1 MGRRGALSC
10 HKPQANMKNILNCL
24 LLAGALAAIGAQAQ
38 STFQVTLSG
47 LTENPV
53 NASPGIGFG
62 TVVLNAAQTQI
73 TVNESWSGLLAPAT
87 ASHIHGPAGLGT
99 NSPVL
104 FPFSGVPNAT
114 SGAITEQ
121 TFSITPTQV
130 GYLTSGLLY
139 MNIHTSVFPGGE
151 IRGQLVPAPE
161 PSTFALAG
169 MGVAATVWK
178 LRRRKVS

>member
-1 MGRRGALSC
+1 
-10 HKPQANMKNILNCL
+10 MKKILNCL
-24 LLAGALAAIGAQAQ
+24 LLAGALAALSAQAQ
-38 STFQVTLSG
+38 STFQVTLTG
-47 LTENPV
+47 ATENPV

-73 TVNESWSGLLAPAT
+73 TVNENWSGLLAAAT

-99 NSPVL
+99 NSGVL

-121 TFSITPTQV
+121 TFSITPTQI

-139 MNIHTSVFPGGE
+139 MNIHTTLFPGGE

-161 PSTFALAG
+161 PSTYALGG
-169 MGVAATVWK
+169 MGLVATVWN
-178 LRRRKVS
+178 LRRRKAS

>member
-1 MGRRGALSC
+1 
-10 HKPQANMKNILNCL
+10 MKNILNCL
-24 LLAGALAAIGAQAQ
+24 LLAGALAAVSAQAQ
-38 STFQVTLSG
+38 STFQVTLTG

-53 NASPGIGFG
+53 NGSPGIGFG

-73 TVNESWSGLLAPAT
+73 TVDESWSGLTAAAT

-99 NSPVL
+99 NAPVL
-104 FPFSGVPNAT
+104 FPFTGVPNAT
-114 SGAITEQ
+114 SGAIPEQ

-139 MNIHTSVFPGGE
+139 MNIHTSAFPGGE

-161 PSTFALAG
+161 PSTYALGG
-169 MGVAATVWK
+169 MGLVATVWN
-178 LRRRKVS
+178 LRRRKTS